1 MKCTNHPEVEAQG
14 MCAYC
19 GKPFCKDCLVEVK
32 GRMYC
37 KEDLGN
43 VLDDAKNSNG
53 GQPTINITNANTNTN
68 TNVNGGFIAPRKKKI
83 VALILCLLGLFG
95 VAGIHRMYVGKAGSG
110 VIYLLTGGLCLV
122 GTIIDLIAILGG
134 GFKDSFGQPLA
145 QAVILNFVI
154 KICNT
159 F

>member
-19 GKPFCKDCLVEVK
+19 GKPFCNDCLVEVK

-37 KEDLGN
+37 KGDLGN
-43 VLDDAKNSNG
+43 VLDEAKQVSAAAV
-53 GQPTINITNANTNTN
+53 PTINITNSNESTNTNTN
-68 TNVNGGFIAPRKKKI
+68 TNNNVGVAGAPRKSKT
-83 VALILCLLGLFG
+83 VALILCILGFFG

-110 VIYLLTGGLCLV
+110 VLHLLTYGLCGI
-122 GTIIDLIAILGG
+122 GTIVDLIAILSG

-145 QAVILNFVI
+145 
-154 KICNT
+154 
-159 F
+159 